1 MIRLVLVASLLAGCR
16 ISLETAADASSGGD
30 GGTCAVSTTAP
41 CVAATTH
48 SDLAWIEQNIF
59 TPSCAF
65 SGCHDSPTDL
75 GKLDLRTGMS
85 HATLVGTMSKLE
97 TTRMLVVPNNVQ
109 ASYLMLMLHDF
120 DPAMASPPG
129 TAPGVGYMPQGAP
142 ELCCQKLQAIE
153 RWIMAGAPTN

>member
-1 MIRLVLVASLLAGCR
+1 MIRLVLVASLLIGCR
-16 ISLETAADASSGGD
+16 TSLETAPD
-30 GGTCAVSTTAP
+30 GPTGPGCKVDTTGP

-59 TPSCAF
+59 MASCAF

-75 GKLDLRTGMS
+75 GKLDLRPGMS
-85 HATLVGTMSKLE
+85 HAALVGTMSKLE
-97 TTRMLVVPNNVQ
+97 TTRMLVTPNNVP

-129 TAPGVGYMPQGAP
+129 TMPGVGYMPQGAP

-153 RWIMAGAPTN
+153 RWIMAGAPAN